1 MFVLQVLPPVHAPQ
15 QTVNGTD
22 TMGGEFYLVA
32 GINAST
38 PLAYNASASQ
48 VAEAVNGMTDWAGL
62 VLVDRRELSE
72 EDMFEW
78 HLTFS
83 PTDGNVEQLRVR
95 GAWKSSLRPLE
106 NDRTAGI

>member
-1 MFVLQVLPPVHAPQ
+1 MFIFHVLPPAHAAP

-22 TMGGEFYLVA
+22 TVGGEFYLVA

-38 PLAYNASASQ
+38 PLAYNASALQ
-48 VAEAVNGMTDWAGL
+48 VAEAVNGMAGWVGH

-78 HLTFS
+78 YLTFS
-83 PTDGNVEQLRVR
+83 SADENVEQLRVR
-95 GAWKSSLRPLE
+95 GRF
-106 NDRTAGI
+106 